1 MSLKKN
7 PAFRLG
13 CIAAAALLV
22 VLSLVIA
29 PPEGLAPEGW
39 TMLAIVIGAMILF
52 ISEAMPIAATCFMIV
67 VVMKYTGVMG
77 WKAIQQSACSSTVFF
92 CMAGFGIG
100 AALQNTN
107 LAAILLRALYRLG
120 RAIRGK

>member
-22 VLSLVIA
+22 VLSLIIA

-67 VVMKYTGVMG
+67 VVM
-77 WKAIQQSACSSTVFF
+77 
-92 CMAGFGIG
+92 
-100 AALQNTN
+100 
-107 LAAILLRALYRLG
+107 
-120 RAIRGK
+120 